1 MNKTKH
7 KSRNAG
13 RRMLGINLAP
23 RTRAALDAVARAAHR
38 STSGH
43 VAALIDAEIA
53 RAAEAGKD
61 GAE

>member
-1 MNKTKH
+1 MKTKH
-7 KSRNAG
+7 RSKNAG

-23 RTRAALDAVARAAHR
+23 RTRAALDAIAKAAHR

-43 VAALIDAEIA
+43 VAALIDAEIV
-53 RAAEAGKD
+53 RAEAVKG